1 MVCVHPR
8 PFLKPNWLSPV
19 LRVYWNLSKKQYSKI
34 LLKMGVMAIPLIRV
48 HFLRKELNSKRNYA
62 VLKSVFFAVKMSI
75 LCHQEYD

>member
-34 LLKMGVMAIPLIRV
+34 LLKMGMMAIPLKSSHDIALVRV
-48 HFLRKELNSKRNYA
+48 SFSLG
-62 VLKSVFFAVKMSI
+62 MGTM
-75 LCHQEYD
+75 